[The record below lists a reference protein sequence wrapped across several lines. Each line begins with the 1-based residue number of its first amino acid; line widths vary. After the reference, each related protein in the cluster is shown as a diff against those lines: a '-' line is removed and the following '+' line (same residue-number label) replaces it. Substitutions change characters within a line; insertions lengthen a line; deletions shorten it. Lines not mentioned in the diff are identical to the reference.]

1 MTQIK
6 WFIIA
11 LIVAFVLVS
20 SFENIAF
27 TSGTFFEAQNTFLGL
42 NLFLEILIFLVF
54 SIFVVF
60 GIKGYFEF
68 YSKKI
73 SNIIISVSGSVLFL
87 GILILLSQIL
97 LQEWV
102 INKIISFTKKK
113 HPSQDVFCFYTYLAF
128 LDFWIAFK
136 TVIIKM
142 SFIFRMFFWMQ

>member
-1 MTQIK
+1 MAQIK

-102 INKIISFTKKK
+102 INKIISFTKKEAVRK
-113 HPSQDVFCFYTYLAF
+113 GQPFLLLYIFGFSRFLNSFQNCNHKDVFHL
-128 LDFWIAFK
+128 
-136 TVIIKM
+136 
-142 SFIFRMFFWMQ
+142 

>member
-1 MTQIK
+1 MINRESIAQIK
-6 WFIIA
+6 WIVLA
-11 LIVAFVLVS
+11 LLISFVLVS
-20 SFENIAF
+20 CFEGVIFMNS
-27 TSGTFFEAQNTFLGL
+27 TLLKAQNTFLGL

-97 LQEWV
+97 LQE
-102 INKIISFTKKK
+102 
-113 HPSQDVFCFYTYLAF
+113 
-128 LDFWIAFK
+128 
-136 TVIIKM
+136 
-142 SFIFRMFFWMQ
+142 